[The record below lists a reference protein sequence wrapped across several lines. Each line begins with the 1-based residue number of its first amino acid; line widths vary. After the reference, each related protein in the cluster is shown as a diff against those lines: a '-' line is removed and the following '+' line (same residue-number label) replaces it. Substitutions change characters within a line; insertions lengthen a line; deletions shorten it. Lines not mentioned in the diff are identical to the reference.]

1 MIKSNQQQNT
11 IGEREILKLLIEE
24 IDYSFMQT
32 DGNYN
37 KALTYP
43 VIDKVLWAKKQ
54 LANCNTIYD
63 LP

>member
-11 IGEREILKLLIEE
+11 ISEREILKLLIEA

-43 VIDKVLWAKKQ
+43 VIDKVLWDKKQ
-54 LANCNTIYD
+54 LANYNTID
-63 LP
+63 D

>member
-11 IGEREILKLLIEE
+11 ISEREILKLLIEA

-43 VIDKVLWAKKQ
+43 VIDKVLWVKKQ
-54 LANCNTIYD
+54 LANCNTID
-63 LP
+63 D